1 MCGPVALGI
10 TSAVLGIGQQYMAYQ
25 QAKSNIAFQNAQNNL
40 NYQSQLLQTQSNRM
54 TEDVR
59 NQMNEDFIQHT
70 EFMADLAYERD
81 STRITMEQQQIQEQR
96 AQEQTERGKQAL
108 QKKGEVASQRIG
120 QNAWTLLA
128 EIERSRAAADFVT
141 NRNAEFALKGSQTQ
155 RLDAQADR
163 ASRRGSAR
171 TYLKKTYL
179 DPVKPLRI
187 PKPSFGPYALGMAGA
202 AVGGFNTYYGVKA
215 NQSVIEANTP
225 TASDIRLKENI
236 VRTGESPKG
245 YPIYEFNYKS
255 DPGTRYRGVMA
266 HDLVTS
272 KPDAISRINGYLAV
286 DYSKLD
292 VDFEVI

>member
-1 MCGPVALGI
+1 MCDPVTLGI
-10 TSAVLGIGQQYMAYQ
+10 TTAVLGIGQQFMAYQ
-25 QAKSNIAFQNAQNNL
+25 QAKSNVAFQNAQNEL
-40 NYQSQLLQTQSNRM
+40 QFQSQRLQAQSNRM
-54 TEDVR
+54 TEDIR
-59 NQMNEDFIQHT
+59 EKMNEDFIAHT

-128 EIERSRAAADFVT
+128 EIERSRAAADYVT
-141 NRNAEFALKGSQTQ
+141 NRNAAFALKGSQTQ

-179 DPVKPLRI
+179 DPVKPLKI
-187 PKPSFGPYALGMAGA
+187 PKPSFGPYALGMVGAGL
-202 AVGGFNTYYGVKA
+202 GGFNTYYGVKA
-215 NQSVIEANTP
+215 NQAVIKANTP
-225 TASDIRLKENI
+225 SDIRLKENI

-245 YPIYEFNYKS
+245 YPIYEFNYKN

-272 KPDAISRINGYLAV
+272 KPDAISRIDGYLAV

-292 VDFEVI
+292 VDFEVV

>member
-40 NYQSQLLQTQSNRM
+40 NYQSQLLQTQSNRK

-59 NQMNEDFIQHT
+59 NQMNEYYIQHT

-141 NRNAEFALKGSQTQ
+141 NRNAAFALKGSQTQ

>member
-1 MCGPVALGI
+1 MCDPISI
-10 TSAVLGIGQQYMAYQ
+10 TTAVLGVGQQFMAYQ
-25 QAKSNIAFQNAQNNL
+25 QAKSNVAFQNAQNNL
-40 NYQSQLLQTQSNRM
+40 QYQSQMIQTQSNRM
-54 TEDVR
+54 TEDTR
-59 NQMNEDFIQHT
+59 EKMNDDFIAHT

-96 AQEQTERGKQAL
+96 AQEQTERGKVAL

-141 NRNAEFALKGSQTQ
+141 NRNAAFALKGSQTQ

-187 PKPSFGPYALGMAGA
+187 PKPSFGPYALGMAGSV
-202 AVGGFNTYYGVKA
+202 VGGFNTYYGVKA
-215 NQSVIEANTP
+215 NKAVIQANTP
-225 TASDIRLKENI
+225 
-236 VRTGESPKG
+236 
-245 YPIYEFNYKS
+245 
-255 DPGTRYRGVMA
+255 
-266 HDLVTS
+266 
-272 KPDAISRINGYLAV
+272 PD
-286 DYSKLD
+286 
-292 VDFEVI
+292 

>member
-25 QAKSNIAFQNAQNNL
+25 QAKSNVAFQNAQNNL
-40 NYQSQLLQTQSNRM
+40 SYQSQLLQTQSNRM

-59 NQMNEDFIQHT
+59 KQMNDDFIQHT

-96 AQEQTERGKQAL
+96 AQEQTERGKVAL

-141 NRNAEFALKGSQTQ
+141 NRNAAFALKGSQTQ

-187 PKPSFGPYALGMAGA
+187 PKPSFGPYALGMAGSV
-202 AVGGFNTYYGVKA
+202 VGGFNTYYGVKA
-215 NQSVIEANTP
+215 NQAVIEGNTP
-225 TASDIRLKENI
+225 SDIRLKENI
-236 VRTGESPKG
+236 VRTGKSPKG
-245 YPIYEFNYKS
+245 YPIYEFNYKN

>member
-1 MCGPVALGI
+1 MCDPISI
-10 TSAVLGIGQQYMAYQ
+10 TTAVLGVGQQFMAYQ
-25 QAKSNIAFQNAQNNL
+25 QAKSNVAFQNAQNNL
-40 NYQSQLLQTQSNRM
+40 QYQSQMLQAQSNRM
-54 TEDVR
+54 TEETR
-59 NQMNEDFIQHT
+59 EKMNDDFIAHT

-96 AQEQTERGKQAL
+96 AQEQTERGKVAL

-141 NRNAEFALKGSQTQ
+141 NRNAAFALKGSQTQ

-163 ASRRGSAR
+163 ASRRGAAR

-202 AVGGFNTYYGVKA
+202 VVGGFNTYYGVKA
-215 NQSVIEANTP
+215 NQAVIETNTP
-225 TASDIRLKENI
+225 SDIRLKENI
-236 VRTGESPKG
+236 VRTGISPKG
-245 YPIYEFNYKS
+245 YPIYEFNYKN

-292 VDFEVI
+292 VNFEVV

>member
-1 MCGPVALGI
+1 MCDAITLGI
-10 TSAVLGIGQQYMAYQ
+10 TTAVLGIGQQYMAYQ
-25 QAKSNIAFQNAQNNL
+25 QAKSNVAFQNAQNDL
-40 NYQSQLLQTQSNRM
+40 QFQSQRLQAQSNRM

-59 NQMNEDFIQHT
+59 EKMNEDFIAHT

-141 NRNAEFALKGSQTQ
+141 NRNAAFALKGSQTQ

-179 DPVKPLRI
+179 DPVKPLEI
-187 PKPSFGPYALGMAGA
+187 PKPSFGPYALGMVGAGL
-202 AVGGFNTYYGVKA
+202 GGVNTYYGVKA
-215 NQSVIEANTP
+215 NQAVIKANTP
-225 TASDIRLKENI
+225 SDIRLKENI

-245 YPIYEFNYKS
+245 YPIYEFNYKN
-255 DPGTRYRGVMA
+255 DPTTRYRGVMA

-272 KPDAISRINGYLAV
+272 RPDAISRIDGYLAV

-292 VDFEVI
+292 VNFEVV

>member
-54 TEDVR
+54 TEDTR
-59 NQMNEDFIQHT
+59 EKMNQDFIAHT

-96 AQEQTERGKQAL
+96 AQEQTERGKVAL

-141 NRNAEFALKGSQTQ
+141 NRNAAFALKGSQTQ

-163 ASRRGSAR
+163 ASRRGAAR

-202 AVGGFNTYYGVKA
+202 VVGGFNTYYGVKA
-215 NQSVIEANTP
+215 NQAVIETNTP
-225 TASDIRLKENI
+225 SDIRLKENI
-236 VRTGESPKG
+236 VRTGISPKG
-245 YPIYEFNYKS
+245 YPIYEFNYKN

-292 VDFEVI
+292 VNFEVV

>member
-54 TEDVR
+54 TEDTR
-59 NQMNEDFIQHT
+59 EKMNQDFIAHT

-96 AQEQTERGKQAL
+96 AQEQTERGKVAL

-141 NRNAEFALKGSQTQ
+141 NRNAAFALKGSQTQ

-202 AVGGFNTYYGVKA
+202 VVGGFNTYYGVKA
-215 NQSVIEANTP
+215 NQAVIEANTP
-225 TASDIRLKENI
+225 PSDIRLKENI
-236 VRTGESPKG
+236 VRTGVSPKG
-245 YPIYEFNYKS
+245 YPIYEFNYKN
-255 DPGTRYRGVMA
+255 DPTTRYRGVMA

-272 KPDAISRINGYLAV
+272 RPDAIHRVNGYLAV

>member
-1 MCGPVALGI
+1 MCDPISI
-10 TSAVLGIGQQYMAYQ
+10 TTAVLGVGQQFMAYQ
-25 QAKSNIAFQNAQNNL
+25 QAKSNVAFQNAQNNL
-40 NYQSQLLQTQSNRM
+40 QYQSQMIQTQSNRM
-54 TEDVR
+54 TEDTR
-59 NQMNEDFIQHT
+59 EKMNQDFIQHT

-81 STRITMEQQQIQEQR
+81 STRITMEQQQIQEAR
-96 AQEQTERGKQAL
+96 AQEQTERGKVAL
-108 QKKGEVASQRIG
+108 QKKGEIASQRIG

-141 NRNAEFALKGSQTQ
+141 NRNAAFALKGSQTQ
-155 RLDAQADR
+155 RLDAQSDR
-163 ASRRGSAR
+163 AARRGSAR

-187 PKPSFGPYALGMAGA
+187 PKPSFGPYALGMAGSV
-202 AVGGFNTYYGVKA
+202 VGGFNTYYGVKA
-215 NQSVIEANTP
+215 NQAVIKANTP
-225 TASDIRLKENI
+225 PSDIRLKENI

-245 YPIYEFNYKS
+245 YPIYEFNYKN
-255 DPGTRYRGVMA
+255 DPTTRYRGVMA

-272 KPDAISRINGYLAV
+272 RPDAIHRLNGYLAV

>member
-1 MCGPVALGI
+1 MCEAVTLGVISGALG
-10 TSAVLGIGQQYMAYQ
+10 VGQQFMAYQ
-25 QAKSNIAFQNAQNNL
+25 QAKSNVAFQNAQNNL
-40 NYQSQLLQTQSNRM
+40 NYQSQLLQAQSNRM

-59 NQMNEDFIQHT
+59 NQMNEDFIAHT
-70 EFMADLAYERD
+70 EFMADLTYERD

-96 AQEQTERGKQAL
+96 AQEQTERGKVAL

-141 NRNAEFALKGSQTQ
+141 NRNAAFALKGSQTQ

-202 AVGGFNTYYGVKA
+202 VVGGFNTYYGVKA
-215 NQSVIEANTP
+215 NEAIIEGNTVNG
-225 TASDIRLKENI
+225 SDIRLKENI
-236 VRTGESPKG
+236 VRTGVSPKG
-245 YPIYEFNYKS
+245 YPIYEFNYRN
-255 DPGTRYRGVMA
+255 DPTTRYRGVMA

-272 KPDAISRINGYLAV
+272 KPGAIHRVNGYLAV

-292 VDFEVI
+292 VDLEVI